1 MARGLT
7 PPSARLL
14 PSTPTFPGATH
25 GKKKSLDAT
34 LDVKEARALE
44 NMQLAV
50 DMHESFERVS
60 LCLHASSMPHAAI
73 YKIIQSI
80 LEVGDVEAFDTS
92 PLELQNAG
100 SKRTARS
107 TSATNHTKI
116 PEGMSQRGPR
126 KKLGGRRG
134 SIKSQKEQ
142 QRQQAPP

>member
-50 DMHESFERVS
+50 DMHEIFER
-60 LCLHASSMPHAAI
+60 ASVGQHGSFMPPAAI
-73 YKIIQSI
+73 YKI
-80 LEVGDVEAFDTS
+80 T
-92 PLELQNAG
+92 
-100 SKRTARS
+100 
-107 TSATNHTKI
+107 
-116 PEGMSQRGPR
+116 
-126 KKLGGRRG
+126 
-134 SIKSQKEQ
+134 
-142 QRQQAPP
+142 